1 MDLLDRVFSLRNLDH
16 THVPFWLAAEHNE
29 MIAYSDFKR
38 LAHDGKV
45 VSADISERT
54 ITIDVDLTGIE
65 LVTTT
70 PNGFQHTYRGP
81 GHRTFATFRVSD
93 PELIPTL
100 QAEGVRYSA
109 ARSSHWLDETLSL
122 LVPAIALFG
131 IWFYPFAGSKQKAG
145 RELEAH

>member
-1 MDLLDRVFSLRNLDH
+1 MNKWTFSIAYFLRAILTTLLFHS
-16 THVPFWLAAEHNE
+16 WLTAEHNE
-29 MIAYSDFKR
+29 VIAYSDFKR

-45 VSADISERT
+45 VSAEISERT
-54 ITIDVDLTGIE
+54 ITIDVDLTAIE

-70 PNGFQHTYRGP
+70 PNGFKHTYRGP

-93 PELIPTL
+93 PELIRTL

-131 IWFYPFAGSKQKAG
+131 I
-145 RELEAH
+145 